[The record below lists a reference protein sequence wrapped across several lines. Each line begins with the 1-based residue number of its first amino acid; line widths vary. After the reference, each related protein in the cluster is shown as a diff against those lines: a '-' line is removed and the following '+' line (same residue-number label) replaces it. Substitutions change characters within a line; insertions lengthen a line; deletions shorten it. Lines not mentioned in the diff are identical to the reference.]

1 MSYPGN
7 GECMQNL
14 FYLVWQNKRYQ
25 VVKKKKKKKKKE
37 EEEEEEEGSLSLER
51 ESLHL
56 LTNYTKINLEATRFS
71 HQLQII

>member
-1 MSYPGN
+1 MHAKFI
-7 GECMQNL
+7 L
-14 FYLVWQNKRYQ
+14 FGLAKQKISSG
-25 VVKKKKKKKKKE
+25 KKKKKKKKE

>member
-1 MSYPGN
+1 MHAKFI
-7 GECMQNL
+7 L
-14 FYLVWQNKRYQ
+14 FGLAKQKISSG
-25 VVKKKKKKKKKE
+25 KKKKKKKKK
-37 EEEEEEEGSLSLER
+37 EEEEGSLSLER